1 MLDFSAPPGLPEID
15 SLVQCACNILH
26 QDIRN
31 CLLII
36 YPKKYSGQSSQ
47 ATLAASRRIEDM
59 LLSCQSNFDV
69 EIALHY
75 NVDGMH
81 ANDKRNLSAR
91 ARLCFSET
99 VTTEAIPSPWMQSI
113 ASRGKINDIPLLRI
127 KEMKRLLQPGSHTD
141 CVEAWNLS
149 PAERTQHKGSKAA
162 LRILEALLEGV
173 ATSPSTRLDVVELQQ
188 VAVPDWM
195 EGCWQARQAWQ
206 TRGDKPAIHYA
217 GFSRELAIQKTIQG
231 HLEAILMDEFWN
243 RSPEAGPAEPTN
255 GSPVDKPVLSLASWD
270 SDSPCLSDVV
280 VNKFD
285 GDEVYS
291 SRWNGKVADFRQFI
305 ANVINPL
312 VQRPITAADSGA
324 SGTSSMAGPD
334 FSVEPSLPTIDV
346 AMFTAV
352 PKAEFK
358 MDDVLLACSN
368 KQVFLFSPGVF
379 SVCLV
384 FFLFLYM
391 FRKTHGGSIPPYIY
405 IYFNPYIYL
414 STPLPINGSVQL
426 SIELSTLFI
435 LCFDPS
441 ILSTLSTVSIL

>member
-1 MLDFSAPPGLPEID
+1 MFFFKLVSLADSSHQCRLLLLVLDFSAPPGLPEID
-15 SLVQCACNILH
+15 ALVQCACNTLH

-59 LLSCQSNFDV
+59 LIGCQANFDV

-99 VTTEAIPSPWMQSI
+99 VSNEATPSPWMQSI

-149 PAERTQHKGSKAA
+149 PAERTQHKGSKAV
-162 LRILEALLEGV
+162 LRILEALLEGMQ
-173 ATSPSTRLDVVELQQ
+173 TSPSTRLDVVELQQ
-188 VAVPDWM
+188 MAVPDWM

-206 TRGDKPAIHYA
+206 SQGGKPAIHYA
-217 GFSRELAIQKTIQG
+217 GFSCDLTIQKTIQG
-231 HLEAILMDEFWN
+231 HLEATLMDEFWN
-243 RSPEAGPAEPTN
+243 RSPEAGPPEPTD
-255 GSPVDKPVLSLASWD
+255 GSPVDKPVLSLASWE
-270 SDSPCLSDVV
+270 SESPCLSDVV

-285 GDEVYS
+285 GDDVYS
-291 SRWNGKVADFRQFI
+291 NRWNGKVAEFRQFI
-305 ANVINPL
+305 SNVISPL
-312 VQRPITAADSGA
+312 VQRPISGSSDA
-324 SGTSSMAGPD
+324 SATSSMAGPD
-334 FSVEPSLPTIDV
+334 FSVEPALATIDT

-358 MDDVLLACSN
+358 MDDVLLARSN
-368 KQVFLFSPGVF
+368 KQLCLSSPGVSMF
-379 SVCLV
+379 I
-384 FFLFLYM
+384 FLF
-391 FRKTHGGSIPPYIY
+391 HP
-405 IYFNPYIYL
+405 
-414 STPLPINGSVQL
+414 
-426 SIELSTLFI
+426 
-435 LCFDPS
+435 
-441 ILSTLSTVSIL
+441 